1 MGASVQG
8 IGAKEGVEVGGA
20 DGAGCP
26 CDQQAACRAPPAQ
39 RIWVSF
45 ISPSLLLFAMC
56 IHGIFEGLTLG
67 IQVSWDAAP
76 PHHTHPALQ
85 DNCEMSNIVLEQR
98 SSTLNHWVWQ
108 HSIACLLRRIPR
120 WAQ

>member
-1 MGASVQG
+1 MTSQSIVPTMLCKVPRFGSWDWKFMHVGASVQG
-8 IGAKEGVEVGGA
+8 VSAKEGVEVSGA

-67 IQVSWDAAP
+67 IQV
-76 PHHTHPALQ
+76 
-85 DNCEMSNIVLEQR
+85 
-98 SSTLNHWVWQ
+98 
-108 HSIACLLRRIPR
+108 
-120 WAQ
+120 

>member
-1 MGASVQG
+1 MLRKALKVGSKDWVSRHTSASVQG
-8 IGAKEGVEVGGA
+8 VGAKEGMEVGGA

-67 IQVSWDAAP
+67 IQV
-76 PHHTHPALQ
+76 
-85 DNCEMSNIVLEQR
+85 
-98 SSTLNHWVWQ
+98 
-108 HSIACLLRRIPR
+108 
-120 WAQ
+120 